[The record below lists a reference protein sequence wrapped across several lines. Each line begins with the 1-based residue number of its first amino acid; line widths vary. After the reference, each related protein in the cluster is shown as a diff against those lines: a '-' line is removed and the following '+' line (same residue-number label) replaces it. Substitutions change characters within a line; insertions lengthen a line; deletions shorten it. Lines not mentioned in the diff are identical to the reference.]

1 MRESYTNIKREEHL
15 DALEE
20 QLSVNHCN
28 LVSPAIFNIFIHIF
42 LELLRFI
49 ITTFE
54 LTPLLT
60 FLFSFFP
67 KLPGYT
73 GVGWR
78 NPNKGDRTFT
88 WYPRPDHYRL
98 HHTRWPSRGQ
108 SSYTKGTSSK
118 CFSGSQWGPDKPMCH
133 ANQSEKHHDRI
144 LEAREW
150 ATLVCLKTI
159 TTFFLVK
166 RNLPKAARMVAVKN
180 SVSIPQD

>member
-73 GVGWR
+73 GVG
-78 NPNKGDRTFT
+78 
-88 WYPRPDHYRL
+88 
-98 HHTRWPSRGQ
+98 
-108 SSYTKGTSSK
+108 
-118 CFSGSQWGPDKPMCH
+118 
-133 ANQSEKHHDRI
+133 
-144 LEAREW
+144 
-150 ATLVCLKTI
+150 
-159 TTFFLVK
+159 
-166 RNLPKAARMVAVKN
+166 
-180 SVSIPQD
+180 